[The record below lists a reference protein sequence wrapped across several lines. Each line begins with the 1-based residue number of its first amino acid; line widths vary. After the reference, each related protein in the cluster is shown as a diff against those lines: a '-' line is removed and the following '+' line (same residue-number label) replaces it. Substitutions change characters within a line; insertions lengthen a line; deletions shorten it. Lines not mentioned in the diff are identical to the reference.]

1 MKENSQKVGISKAFA
16 TFPDLEGMWKER
28 QDLLICIWQEVLTDK
43 KDKIST
49 WNPDLWG
56 VISDTFRGK
65 KKSHSILRL
74 WSLRAR
80 DIVLEIYP
88 ERIRHSWWSS
98 QLFIVLT
105 VVNDLGTC
113 SHLTPWG
120 ALLTLNPGGV
130 IRSFEFSVCIRGH
143 KET

>member
-1 MKENSQKVGISKAFA
+1 MKENSQMIGISKAFA
-16 TFPDLEGMWKER
+16 AFPDLEGTWRELH
-28 QDLLICIWQEVLTDK
+28 DLLICIWQEVLTD

-56 VISDTFRGK
+56 VIGDTFRGK

-80 DIVLEIYP
+80 DIVLEIYL

-105 VVNDLGTC
+105 VVNDLVTC

-120 ALLTLNPGGV
+120 ALLTLNPGGL
-130 IRSFEFSVCIRGH
+130 ISSFEFSVCIRGH